1 MGGDATCF
9 GSNTHVMR
17 SLWASVWQTMQDQ
30 AEEQALAWE
39 VEDWGARCG
48 CPRLLPIQYKY
59 LRYAEGFHMFVLIIY
74 QGWVLL
80 APSQVSYGPRV
91 WVCALEY
98 SSKSPSSYP

>member
-1 MGGDATCF
+1 
-9 GSNTHVMR
+9 
-17 SLWASVWQTMQDQ
+17 MQDQ

-91 WVCALEY
+91 WVCAME
-98 SSKSPSSYP
+98 